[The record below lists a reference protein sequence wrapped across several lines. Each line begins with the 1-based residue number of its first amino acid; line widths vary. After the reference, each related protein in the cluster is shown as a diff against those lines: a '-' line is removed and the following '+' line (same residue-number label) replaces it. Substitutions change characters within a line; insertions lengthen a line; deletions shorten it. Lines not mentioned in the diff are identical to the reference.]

1 MSQPISGS
9 KSEHAPSA
17 EPSRAPRVLL
27 IDDDS
32 VILRLLE
39 VNFHLAGFTTMT
51 SLRGDDAVEQ
61 AIASP
66 PDAIVSDIMMPGID
80 GYDVCERLR
89 RVPGLETI
97 PFVFL
102 SARAEEGARG
112 RGADLADVEF
122 VTKPFDAEDL
132 IATVRGLIEGA
143 GA

>member
-1 MSQPISGS
+1 
-9 KSEHAPSA
+9 
-17 EPSRAPRVLL
+17 L

-39 VNFHLAGFTTMT
+39 VNFHLAGFTTMA
-51 SLRGDDAVEQ
+51 SVRGDDAVAQ
-61 AIASP
+61 AAASP
-66 PDAIVSDIMMPGID
+66 PDAVVSDIMMPGID
-80 GYDVCERLR
+80 GYDVCETLR

-112 RGADLADVEF
+112 RGAGLSNVEY

-132 IATVRGLIEGA
+132 VATVRGLIEGA

>member
-1 MSQPISGS
+1 MSRSVSGR
-9 KSEHAPSA
+9 
-17 EPSRAPRVLL
+17 SRPPRVLL

-51 SLRGDDAVEQ
+51 SVRGDDAVVQ
-61 AIASP
+61 AAASP
-66 PDAIVSDIMMPGID
+66 PDAVVSDIMMPGID
-80 GYDVCERLR
+80 GYDVCAKLR
-89 RVPGLETI
+89 SVPGLEAI

-102 SARAEEGARG
+102 SARAEEGARS
-112 RGADLADVEF
+112 RGASLSDVRF

-132 IATVRGLIEGA
+132 VATVRGMIEGA

>member
-1 MSQPISGS
+1 MSGR
-9 KSEHAPSA
+9 
-17 EPSRAPRVLL
+17 SRPPCVLL

-51 SLRGDDAVEQ
+51 SVRGDDAVAQ
-61 AIASP
+61 ASASP
-66 PDAIVSDIMMPGID
+66 PDAVVSDIMMPGID

-89 RVPGLETI
+89 RVPGLEAI

-112 RGADLADVEF
+112 RGAGLGGVEF

-132 IATVRGLIEGA
+132 VATVRGLIEGA

>member
-1 MSQPISGS
+1 MSQPMSG
-9 KSEHAPSA
+9 
-17 EPSRAPRVLL
+17 PRPHVLL

-51 SLRGDDAVEQ
+51 SQRGDDAVER
-61 AIASP
+61 AMASP

-89 RVPGLETI
+89 RVPGMETI

-102 SARAEEGARG
+102 SARADEGARG
-112 RGADLADVEF
+112 RGAGLSDVEF
-122 VTKPFDAEDL
+122 VNKPFDAEDL
-132 IATVRGLIEGA
+132 VATVRGLIEGA